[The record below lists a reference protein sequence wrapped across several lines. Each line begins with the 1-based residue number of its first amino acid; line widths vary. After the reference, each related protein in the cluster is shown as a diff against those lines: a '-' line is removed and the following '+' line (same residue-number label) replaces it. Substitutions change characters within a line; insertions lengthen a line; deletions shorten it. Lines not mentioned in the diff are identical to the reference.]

1 MAEGRDLS
9 KPLRWVSRRFKPFF
23 VALKRRSHQFPK
35 TVKSPASSI
44 RRALTHAG
52 FFAGGLALGFVVWSS
67 IDSSDEE
74 AASLTISSSGKEARA
89 SGRRQERPEAFR
101 NGTEILKAVAPH
113 IFQERESNRQSRS
126 MSYVTYLQSL
136 AKQILAE
143 ADKLA
148 PADDVAAA
156 AISLLEKSER
166 QRRGN
171 LASLSS
177 EELEELRHLNARIV
191 HWLRAD
197 PAAALRHLSNQ
208 PGHVDTSSPIF
219 AMMSEVGTDKAIGWL
234 KDSDPPLGGNIR
246 SILAMFV
253 GSSGDL
259 QQLEKLKESFPP
271 AQWNSM
277 QIQLSYSWPM
287 EKADELFSYAIANQ
301 SPLMAVRLA
310 RARGKEGTDW
320 LIKQVAAEN
329 LDPVFKEAITSSQE
343 FQQMMRVNPH
353 IPLEQ
358 RLEIIAKG
366 EPNKDKEQL
375 ALELGSRDVSKA
387 LDDAS
392 RDWRFAFRS
401 GKVTFEEVYEAVVA
415 DLPELAAGSPDAIRL
430 QVFKELAEENGTAAL
445 EALAHTPEPDKW
457 ALALKPAQWMYHGVD
472 PQKFYDYL
480 QNIPANDPAL
490 YQARLES
497 WVWHSA
503 GNLAAYS
510 RDYVDWVKAMP
521 EGVDREMAAIGI
533 LRSVTNNSN
542 QALKAEVDALVRDPA
557 LRARIQAPPP
567 TKK

>member
-1 MAEGRDLS
+1 M
-9 KPLRWVSRRFKPFF
+9 
-23 VALKRRSHQFPK
+23 
-35 TVKSPASSI
+35 KSPASSI
-44 RRALTHAG
+44 RRTLTHAG
-52 FFAGGLALGFVVWSS
+52 FFAGGLALGFVVWNS
-67 IDSSDEE
+67 IRSSD
-74 AASLTISSSGKEARA
+74 AGTTSSAKSDTDKGARA
-89 SGRRQERPEAFR
+89 SDRRQDRPEAFK
-101 NGTEILKAVAPH
+101 NGTEILKAVAPY
-113 IFQERESNRQSRS
+113 IFQERDSNRQSQS
-126 MSYVTYLQSL
+126 MSYAKYLQNRTN
-136 AKQILAE
+136 QILAE

-156 AISLLEKSER
+156 AMALLEKSER

-177 EELEELRHLNARIV
+177 EELEELRHLNARVV

-197 PAAALRHLSNQ
+197 PAAALRHLSDQ
-208 PGHVDTSSPIF
+208 PGYVDTGGSIF

-246 SILAMFV
+246 SMLAMFV

-259 QQLEKLKESFPP
+259 QQLEKLKQTFTPG
-271 AQWNSM
+271 QWNSM
-277 QIQLSYSWPM
+277 QSQLSYSWPF
-287 EKADELFSYAIANQ
+287 EKADELFNYALENQ

-320 LIKQVAAEN
+320 LMKQLASEN
-329 LDPVFKEAITSSQE
+329 LDPAFKESITSSQD
-343 FQQMMRVNPH
+343 FQQMMRSNPH
-353 IPLEQ
+353 VPLEQ
-358 RLEIIAKG
+358 RLEIVAKA

-375 ALELGSRDVSKA
+375 ALELGSRDVSNA

-415 DLPELAAGSPDAIRL
+415 DLPALAAGSPDAIRL

-457 ALALKPAQWMYHGVD
+457 TLALKPTQWMFHGVD

-480 QNIPANDPAL
+480 QNIPHSDPVH

-497 WVWHSA
+497 WVSHSS
-503 GNLAAYS
+503 GHLSAYS
-510 RDYVDWVKAMP
+510 RDYVTWVKDMP
-521 EGVDREMAAIGI
+521 EGIDREMAAVGI
-533 LRSVTNNSN
+533 LRSIASGSDT
-542 QALKAEVDALVRDPA
+542 ALKAEVDALVRDPA
-557 LRARIQAPPP
+557 LRSRIVAPPP
-567 TKK
+567 VKR